1 MLSVLR
7 EMLEVEREPPEVEF
21 ATLSVLR
28 EQLSVFV
35 GTPESLGERRTE
47 WRGALRKLH
56 VLLAS
61 ITTPPM

>member
-21 ATLSVLR
+21 ATLSLLR

-35 GTPESLGERRTE
+35 GTPESHRGWRTE
-47 WRGALRKLH
+47 WRGALSKLRGTLSEEAP
-56 VLLAS
+56 V
-61 ITTPPM
+61 